1 MTSCH
6 QAPSHYLNW
15 PRSLMTYGITRPQ
28 WVNWVFFVFVFC
40 VILTHWTPR
49 CGNNKCKIQ
58 NCFMDWHREHFR
70 WNFPHLNTTEPHQ
83 WWSILTQISLGHN
96 ELKSC
101 LNHAFVITVLQAL
114 WHVWSD
120 QVTTATG
127 KNKGTCGTTCSSL
140 VQIMAWCQEAPSHYL
155 NQWWPTL
162 LIYLME
168 HTLMGYNHLSFFF
181 FKINFTMSLW
191 FTHFIYQ
198 NQFQNVF
205 YNHNLTIF
213 IYQNQF
219 QNVS

>member
-1 MTSCH
+1 M
-6 QAPSHYLNW
+6 
-15 PRSLMTYGITRPQ
+15 G
-28 WVNWVFFVFVFC
+28 FFVFVFC

-70 WNFPHLNTTEPHQ
+70 WNFPHLNMTEPHQ

-127 KNKGTCGTTCSSL
+127 KNKGTCLYNKIWSSL
-140 VQIMAWCQEAPSHYL
+140 VQIMALCHMPLSEPMMTNTSHTPYGTHFNGL
-155 NQWWPTL
+155 Q
-162 LIYLME
+162 
-168 HTLMGYNHLSFFF
+168 SSFF
-181 FKINFTMSLW
+181 FKINFTMSSW

-205 YNHNLTIF
+205 YNHDLIIF